1 MCLAVIAVDAHPRY
15 ALVIAANRDEYHA
28 RPSVPAHWWSAGH
41 ATPLLAGR
49 DLEHGGTWLGVAR
62 DGRFAFVT
70 NVREP
75 GRHDARAPSR
85 GVLVPRLLG
94 DPRPIGVAMQEL
106 VAGAR
111 GYNGYNLVAADAA
124 GAVFGSN
131 RGPQSVP
138 LGAGLHG
145 VSNAGLDTPW
155 PKLVRAKA
163 GLAAWIAS
171 GSDAPAAL
179 WPVLADRTP
188 AADDALPQTGLS
200 RERERLLSS
209 PFIVSDTYG
218 TRCSTLVAMSR
229 DGTVDFIERRF
240 DADGALAGEVAY
252 RFASQPGVRSPAA
265 PSARS
270 GRGRAERLD
279 VTLRDDA

>member
-1 MCLAVIAVDAHPRY
+1 MCLAVIALDAHPRY
-15 ALVIAANRDEYHA
+15 AVVIAANRDEFHA
-28 RPSVPAHWWSAGH
+28 RPSAPARWWTDDRGNA
-41 ATPLLAGR
+41 LLAGR

-62 DGRFAFVT
+62 NGRFAFVT

-75 GRHDARAPSR
+75 GRHDPRAPSR
-85 GVLVPRLLG
+85 GVLVPALLG
-94 DPRPIGVAMQEL
+94 DPRSIGVALQEL
-106 VAGAR
+106 IADAR
-111 GYNGYNLVAADAA
+111 GYNGFNLVAADPA

-131 RGPQSVP
+131 RGAHSVA
-138 LGAGLHG
+138 LGRGVHG

-163 GLAAWIAS
+163 GLARWIAS
-171 GSDAPAAL
+171 GNDPPDAL

-188 AADDALPQTGLS
+188 AADDELPETGLS

-218 TRCSTLVAMSR
+218 TRCSTLVAMAR
-229 DGTVDFIERRF
+229 DGNVDFIERSF

-252 RFASQPGVRSPAA
+252 RFASQPGLRSPAM

-270 GRGRAERLD
+270 GRGLAAQLD
-279 VTLRDDA
+279 LTLRDDA